1 MPYCSKCGTEL
12 AEDARFCPSCG
23 TTAGLPLPEGRRP
36 GSARRRPMRTLT
48 IALIVTL
55 VVVIIGGAIA
65 AAVLL
70 GGWQPFGRVVGS
82 GNLTTE
88 NQYFSG
94 FTSVEVGSGFEA
106 EISESSSYSI
116 AITADDNLF
125 DYIEVS
131 RAGDT
136 LTIRLKW
143 WYSYQD
149 PTLRA
154 KITVPNLYE
163 LELSGGTHG
172 TIEGFSSS
180 HEFAVELSGGS
191 WLTGDFTTSEDAEFT
206 LSGGSQVTGL
216 DGGADDLAVSASSGS
231 HLDLSDFHV
240 RDAEVDLSGGS
251 HATINLDGQL
261 DADVSGGSQLLYIG
275 DPTLGDINTSGGS
288 TVHKK

>member
-1 MPYCSKCGTEL
+1 MPYCSKCGAEL
-12 AEDARFCPSCG
+12 AQDAQFCPNCG
-23 TTAGLPLPEGRRP
+23 TPAGLPMPEERRP
-36 GSARRRPMRTLT
+36 SGPRQRPMSTLT

-55 VVVIIGGAIA
+55 VVVIIAGAIA

-88 NQYFSG
+88 NQYFSD

-131 RAGDT
+131 KTGNT

-143 WYSYQD
+143 WYSYQN

-154 KITVPNLYE
+154 KITLPNLHT

-172 TIEGFSSS
+172 TIEAFSAS

-206 LSGGSQVTGL
+206 LSGGSQVKNL
-216 DGGADDLAVSASSGS
+216 EGGANDLTVSASSGS

-240 RDAEVDLSGGS
+240 RNADVDLSGGS
-251 HATINLDGQL
+251 QVTINLDGQL
-261 DADVSGGSQLLYIG
+261 DADVSGGSSLLYIG

-288 TVHKK
+288 TIRKK